1 VNYEF
6 ILVQREDAV
15 TVVTINRGAVRNALN
30 AAAQ

>member
-1 VNYEF
+1 
-6 ILVQREDAV
+6 VQREDAV